1 MVNLIYFSRQ
11 GGVYA
16 SQIVLLLCSP
26 QWVGYKH
33 VLLFLPG
40 QSAVSFF
47 LCLGH
52 VVIDIFSS
60 LVATKC
66 PARFKLRSTSL
77 MFLSSDRCCPE
88 LTPRLK
94 CLSRLQRSGRFRV
107 GENFAFVFCGRKA
120 FGGNIIKP
128 GYLIR
133 FVPFPF
139 CYTPKQ
145 LQPAEG
151 RF

>member
-1 MVNLIYFSRQ
+1 MTDFRFICVPFTLFILDLKILSVTERHSGERAVCYC
-11 GGVYA
+11 GG
-16 SQIVLLLCSP
+16 QPCR
-26 QWVGYKH
+26 
-33 VLLFLPG
+33 
-40 QSAVSFF
+40 SFYT
-47 LCLGH
+47 
-52 VVIDIFSS
+52 VTI
-60 LVATKC
+60 
-66 PARFKLRSTSL
+66 
-77 MFLSSDRCCPE
+77 
-88 LTPRLK
+88 K

-120 FGGNIIKP
+120 FGGNVIKP

>member
-1 MVNLIYFSRQ
+1 MYVDSTLPIDWNRGVSTPSRYLQRPSLAVPVEDSRANLKKEM
-11 GGVYA
+11 
-16 SQIVLLLCSP
+16 
-26 QWVGYKH
+26 WVP
-33 VLLFLPG
+33 L
-40 QSAVSFF
+40 
-47 LCLGH
+47 
-52 VVIDIFSS
+52 II
-60 LVATKC
+60 
-66 PARFKLRSTSL
+66 
-77 MFLSSDRCCPE
+77 
-88 LTPRLK
+88 K

-107 GENFAFVFCGRKA
+107 RENVAFVFCGRKA

-128 GYLIR
+128 GHLIR

>member
-1 MVNLIYFSRQ
+1 MKRTPFIKRTLSLAPKL
-11 GGVYA
+11 A
-16 SQIVLLLCSP
+16 SI
-26 QWVGYKH
+26 
-33 VLLFLPG
+33 
-40 QSAVSFF
+40 
-47 LCLGH
+47 
-52 VVIDIFSS
+52 
-60 LVATKC
+60 
-66 PARFKLRSTSL
+66 
-77 MFLSSDRCCPE
+77 
-88 LTPRLK
+88 K

-107 GENFAFVFCGRKA
+107 RKNFAFVFCGRKA

>member
-1 MVNLIYFSRQ
+1 MKTISFIYSNSRLGFHVEEINPLFFDSENHSVNGCQLARNQLACSKFAGRAEKYGPRNSPIT
-11 GGVYA
+11 A
-16 SQIVLLLCSP
+16 CVL
-26 QWVGYKH
+26 
-33 VLLFLPG
+33 
-40 QSAVSFF
+40 
-47 LCLGH
+47 
-52 VVIDIFSS
+52 
-60 LVATKC
+60 TE
-66 PARFKLRSTSL
+66 RF
-77 MFLSSDRCCPE
+77 
-88 LTPRLK
+88 K

-107 GENFAFVFCGRKA
+107 RKNFAFVFCGRKA

-128 GYLIR
+128 GHLIR

>member
-1 MVNLIYFSRQ
+1 METVEAKLEVNVAKSVDTTFSQETGDRF
-11 GGVYA
+11 V
-16 SQIVLLLCSP
+16 SP
-26 QWVGYKH
+26 AP
-33 VLLFLPG
+33 LF
-40 QSAVSFF
+40 
-47 LCLGH
+47 
-52 VVIDIFSS
+52 
-60 LVATKC
+60 
-66 PARFKLRSTSL
+66 
-77 MFLSSDRCCPE
+77 
-88 LTPRLK
+88 K

-107 GENFAFVFCGRKA
+107 RKNFAFVFCGRKA

>member
-1 MVNLIYFSRQ
+1 MPVPLTAVWLISVR
-11 GGVYA
+11 
-16 SQIVLLLCSP
+16 
-26 QWVGYKH
+26 K
-33 VLLFLPG
+33 
-40 QSAVSFF
+40 
-47 LCLGH
+47 
-52 VVIDIFSS
+52 
-60 LVATKC
+60 
-66 PARFKLRSTSL
+66 
-77 MFLSSDRCCPE
+77 
-88 LTPRLK
+88 
-94 CLSRLQRSGRFRV
+94 
-107 GENFAFVFCGRKA
+107 NFAFVFCGRKA

>member
-88 LTPRLK
+88 LTPRLN
-94 CLSRLQRSGRFRV
+94 RLKFMSNLQANTGTICEPVPTQRTTY
-107 GENFAFVFCGRKA
+107 C
-120 FGGNIIKP
+120 NIHVANSKP
-128 GYLIR
+128 SSIQ
-133 FVPFPF
+133 VH
-139 CYTPKQ
+139 
-145 LQPAEG
+145 
-151 RF
+151 